1 MNQQTYRKSFV
12 VGAVAIG
19 VIAGVAV
26 GFFTA
31 HGWWNMGV
39 TTPAPAVEMADMGT
53 EASRRPRAGGEMG
66 EMKGMSMKQM
76 DMKKMAPAG
85 ESRWQECQ
93 AWPQRRPGLW

>member
-31 HGWWNMGV
+31 HKMKGNMAGM
-39 TTPAPAVEMADMGT
+39 TMGT
-53 EASRRPRAGGEMG
+53 GGRLGGPRAGG
-66 EMKGMSMKQM
+66 
-76 DMKKMAPAG
+76 
-85 ESRWQECQ
+85 
-93 AWPQRRPGLW
+93 